1 MVVRAATAALMLCLG
16 VTAGAQADTSRPRP
30 VIRGVSTGARASDS
44 IRRAGVSDSIRPGDI
59 EAIEVLKGAAAS
71 TFFDPI
77 APGRRHAMLD
87 TLEAQR
93 RLWQQRRPH
102 PYVIRVLRMDDC
114 IDVRTRPR
122 VAGRLLRDQLVIRDT
137 TIVRRDLVPI
147 PAVLDQRCPL
157 LWRRGP
163 VRGPGPRVGRPDRR
177 VVPVEYDEC
186 PFSSISC
193 VRWLT
198 LDGENSGGVPPAC
211 MSPNRDE

>member
-44 IRRAGVSDSIRPGDI
+44 IRRAGVSDSIRSGDI

-93 RLWQQRRPH
+93 RLWQQSRPH
-102 PYVIRVLRMDDC
+102 TYVIRVLRMDDC

-147 PAVLDQRCPL
+147 PAALDQRCPL
-157 LWRRGP
+157 PWRVEDLFADLARALADP
-163 VRGPGPRVGRPDRR
+163 TASVA
-177 VVPVEYDEC
+177 PVEYDAAYGF
-186 PFSSISC
+186 PRAYSVFHGGSSSALGS
-193 VRWLT
+193 VLV
-198 LDGENSGGVPPAC
+198 ESFAPA
-211 MSPNRDE
+211 P